1 MSIYAHENELRS
13 EMIRALHRWWMSK
26 CRADIPD
33 RSEFDPADFKRLLPY
48 ILITD
53 IEHAPFRVRYRVVGT
68 RVVEATGF
76 NITGRYLDELMPTEP
91 EAPWLDL
98 YEQCC
103 KGRGPVVGAST
114 CTTTSGALF
123 THEFGLFPLR
133 KDGTSVDQVLSI
145 EDYGD
150 LTSTLTDLVEWR
162 ERAVE
167 AALPKTYSLSATL
180 VPGVDPLR
188 TARQSRV

>member
-1 MSIYAHENELRS
+1 MTIYAHESELKS
-13 EMIRALHRWWMSK
+13 EMIHALHRWWRNN

-33 RSEFDPADFKRLLPY
+33 RSDFDPADFKRLLAN
-48 ILITD
+48 ILIAD

-103 KGRGPVVGAST
+103 KSRGPVIGSSP
-114 CTTTSGALF
+114 CTTTSGGLF

-133 KDGTSVDQVLSI
+133 KDGMSVDQVLSI

-167 AALPKTYSLSATL
+167 TASSRTCSLSATL
-180 VPGVDPLR
+180 VPGLDPLK
-188 TARQSRV
+188 TARQSRI